1 MDEKNRKTFLVIYE
15 SQFRNFKP
23 HRTKFLVLDT
33 PSEWDLQL
41 LSMFLDARS
50 DELKIYQDYRVADI
64 FELTENLDEDSMG
77 KSIFKYRPYVDSD
90 LRNLVNMYIK
100 IESMDKYEISDK
112 LYQINGFKNRGKSTS
127 IIHIV
132 HDNLFNTDTGE
143 IDKMIQK
150 YILTSNTI
158 TSFNRVSHG
167 QVLDTLAND
176 YHELSSV
183 NDITLVFH
191 DLTFAEIV
199 DVIRGWYE
207 LMEEGINFH
216 LDLFVVDNS
225 NQVYQLI
232 TRDDGFDVRLCFR

>member
-23 HRTKFLVLDT
+23 YRTKLLVLDT

-64 FELTENLDEDSMG
+64 FELTENFDEYSMG
-77 KSIFKYRPYVDSD
+77 KSIFKYRPY
-90 LRNLVNMYIK
+90 LVNMYIK